1 MKYKPLKKRVM
12 DNNLIAL
19 VNENDEVTGYSNK
32 MDVHRSGQLHR
43 AFSIFIFNDD
53 YKILL
58 QRRAL
63 SKYHSG
69 GLWTNACCSHLVFG
83 DNFDSAVHCKLNQ
96 EMGFDCNLEHI
107 FTFNYKTQLGNGLI
121 ENELDHVFLGHF
133 NGSPNPNPAEVSE
146 WKWADL
152 IEVNTDL
159 INNKDNY
166 TYWFN
171 IAFQKVL
178 QHLEITV
185 F

>member
-1 MKYKPLKKRVM
+1 MTI
-12 DNNLIAL
+12 DSNLIAL
-19 VNENDEVTGYSNK
+19 VNENDMVTGYRDK
-32 MDVHRSGQLHR
+32 LEVHKKGLLHR
-43 AFSIFIFNDD
+43 AFSIFIFNSE

-63 SKYHSG
+63 QKYHSG
-69 GLWTNACCSHLVFG
+69 GLWTNACCSHLMFG
-83 DNFDSAVHCKLNQ
+83 DSFENIVHLRLKQ
-96 EMGFDCNLEHI
+96 EMGFDCDLEHI
-107 FTFNYKTQLGNGLI
+107 FSFHYQTKLSNGI
-121 ENELDHVFLGHF
+121 SENELDHVYLGQF
-133 NGSPNPNPAEVSE
+133 DGVPSPNPSEVCD

-152 IEVNTDL
+152 IEINSDI
-159 INNKDNY
+159 INNKDQY